1 MSSIKVVLRKKALS
15 NGSFPI
21 FLRVTKNRRTK
32 YYRTPLNTTLQEW
45 NEDTGSFNGK
55 NGGYIQ
61 KNRVLLKIKDRALK
75 TYYDLE
81 LEKED
86 FSLED
91 FDKHF
96 RVDTN
101 PASQDVFRFWD
112 EIIEEMRDAGRMGNA
127 KLYHDASNSIK
138 RFIGFKSLRFTE
150 IDATFLNK
158 YDAFLRSRG
167 GTDGGIGVK
176 MRTIRAMYNK
186 ALERN
191 IFKVEKHPFHV
202 YKISRLKGKGIK
214 RALNLEQINKIHN
227 VDLAKYPHLINYRN
241 YFMFSFYS
249 RGMNFADMIELKWGD
264 IHGERIRYIR
274 NKTKRPF
281 SVKINPPLKAILDYY
296 REHSLGTKYIF
307 PILLYNDL
315 TPLQLDHR
323 KKKTLAQYNKG
334 LKEIANLCGINQALS
349 SYVARHS
356 YANCLKQKGVA
367 TDIIGES
374 LGHADIKITQVYLKE
389 LGNEIVDDAVEVL
402 FN

>member
-1 MSSIKVVLRKKALS
+1 
-15 NGSFPI
+15 
-21 FLRVTKNRRTK
+21 
-32 YYRTPLNTTLQEW
+32 
-45 NEDTGSFNGK
+45 
-55 NGGYIQ
+55 
-61 KNRVLLKIKDRALK
+61 VLLKIKDRALK
-75 TYYDLE
+75 TFYDLE
-81 LEKED
+81 LEKES

-112 EIIEEMRDAGRMGNA
+112 EIIEEMRNAGRMGNA
-127 KLYHDASNSIK
+127 RLYHDTFNSIK
-138 RFIGFKSLRFTE
+138 RFIGFKGLRFSE

-176 MRTIRAMYNK
+176 MRTLRAMYNK

-191 IFKVEKHPFHV
+191 VFKVEKHPFHV

-214 RALNLEQINKIHN
+214 RALNLEQVNKIHN
-227 VDLAKYPHLINYRN
+227 LDLTKCPHLVDHRN

-249 RGMNFADMIELKWGD
+249 RGMNFTDMMVLEWGD

-281 SVKINPPLKAILDYY
+281 SIKINPPLRAILEYY
-296 REHSLGTKYIF
+296 HENSLDTKYIF

-323 KKKTLAQYNKG
+323 KKKTLAQYNRG
-334 LKEIANLCGINQALS
+334 LKEIANLCGINQSLS

-367 TDIIGES
+367 TDVIGES
-374 LGHADIKITQVYLKE
+374 LGHANINVTQVYLKE

-402 FN
+402 FT